1 MKFLVLCEFSLIR
14 EGLSNLL
21 RNLEIGSRLD
31 VVEVEGF
38 EALSPR
44 LAAEGDVDLIFFYTK
59 LDPSAWD
66 LLEQVKEAAVEVPI
80 LFVADFT
87 SDKEIRR
94 AIQIG
99 VNGCVST
106 EFTWRTVA
114 TLVVRIL
121 EGEIVSPP
129 LKYKVTTGD
138 GASSGR
144 TLSNAPKAPHKAAS
158 SPFDNVHLTPRQLD
172 VLNLIKM
179 GKSNKEIA
187 RDLEVSEGTVKIH
200 CAAIFKELGVTN
212 RTQAA
217 LFARGDDVEDGV
229 ARAGM
234 A

>member
-21 RNLEIGSRLD
+21 RNLEMGSRL
-31 VVEVEGF
+31 EVAEVDAF
-38 EALSPR
+38 DELAPR
-44 LAAEGDVDLIFFYTK
+44 LAAEENVDLIFFYTK
-59 LDPSAWD
+59 LEASAWE
-66 LLEQVKEAAVEVPI
+66 LLVNVKEIADEVPI
-80 LFVADFT
+80 LFIADFT

-114 TLVVRIL
+114 TLVTRIL

-129 LKYKVTTGD
+129 LKYKVAPGENAD
-138 GASSGR
+138 REERRSDSVSASRKPTVS
-144 TLSNAPKAPHKAAS
+144 ADAI
-158 SPFDNVHLTPRQLD
+158 HLTPRQLE
-172 VLNLIKM
+172 VLNLIKL

-187 RDLEVSEGTVKIH
+187 RVLDVSEGTVKIH
-200 CAAIFKELGVTN
+200 CAAIFKELGVVN

-217 LFARGDDVEDGV
+217 LYGRADNASVGIARLGI
-229 ARAGM
+229 A
-234 A
+234 